1 VELAQAAE
9 AAGFESIW
17 TVEHVVV
24 PHGYQSRYPYS
35 PTGRM
40 GSGLDDYPIPDPLI
54 WLAYVASATR
64 TIKLGTAIL
73 ILPQRNPVITAKEVA
88 TLDHLAGGARVL
100 LGIGVGWLAEEFAAL
115 GAPFEHRGA
124 RTDEYV
130 AAMRALWRDERASY
144 KGRFVSFD
152 QVYCRPRPA
161 AGRIPV
167 VIGGDTT
174 LAARRAG
181 RLGDG
186 YFPARGASP
195 ELFDE
200 MRRAAE
206 ASGRDPSAIEITVSA
221 PPELAEIEALAR
233 RGISRVTVPVSAA
246 AGLPAQV
253 KTPDDVLRYGREVI
267 ARFR

>member
-1 VELAQAAE
+1 M
-9 AAGFESIW
+9 W

-24 PHGYQSRYPYS
+24 PNRYQSRYPYS
-35 PTGRM
+35 PSGRM
-40 GSGLDDYPIPDPLI
+40 GSGLEDYPIPDPLI

-73 ILPQRNPVITAKEVA
+73 ILPQRNPVVTAKAVA
-88 TLDHLAGGARVL
+88 TLDHLAGGGRVL

-115 GAPFEHRGA
+115 GLPFADRGP

-130 AAMRALWRDERASY
+130 AAMRVLWSQECATF
-144 KGRFVSFD
+144 KGRFISFD
-152 QVYCRPRPA
+152 QVFCRPLPPERH
-161 AGRIPV
+161 IPIIV
-167 VIGGDTT
+167 GGDTPA
-174 LAARRAG
+174 AARRAG

-186 YFPARGASP
+186 YFPARTPSP
-195 ELFDE
+195 GLLDE

-206 ASGRDPSAIEITVSA
+206 TAGRDPKAIEITVAA
-221 PPELAEIEALAR
+221 PADPAEIEGLAR
-233 RGISRVTVPVSAA
+233 QGIARVAVPVSNA

-253 KTPDDVLRYGREVI
+253 KTPDDVLRYGKDVI